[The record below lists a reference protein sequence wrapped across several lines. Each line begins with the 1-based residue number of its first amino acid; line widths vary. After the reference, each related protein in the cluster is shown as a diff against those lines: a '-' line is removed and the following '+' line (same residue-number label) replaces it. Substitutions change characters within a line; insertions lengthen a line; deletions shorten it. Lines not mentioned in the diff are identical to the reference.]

1 MSLAGRLLPLV
12 GVALGAVTSFL
23 AVSLN
28 ERTKWR
34 RQQSIRWD
42 ERRMTAYAEYIHS
55 VKELAA
61 RYQRIAAA
69 RGLVTG
75 PAPLDLTSEVLEE
88 LAEWEARRSAL
99 SATCGLVGDTRTN
112 TASKSLNHCLW
123 RLEHLARG
131 VAAEVEQNWDQA
143 YQEFREARRQY
154 VESARSGIGVPGSAT
169 DDVAWPSAWRPA
181 PRTPRTEA

>member
-1 MSLAGRLLPLV
+1 MSLAGQLLPLV

-42 ERRMTAYAEYIHS
+42 ERRMTAYAEYIHA

-61 RYQRIAAA
+61 RYQRVAAA
-69 RGLVTG
+69 HGLVTG
-75 PAPLDLTSEVLEE
+75 PAPLELTSEVLEE

-123 RLEHLARG
+123 RLELLCTKS
-131 VAAEVEQNWDQA
+131 
-143 YQEFREARRQY
+143 RRTIK
-154 VESARSGIGVPGSAT
+154 VMVRRSGRDRRRREESRDGESSVPAF
-169 DDVAWPSAWRPA
+169 ALHLWNW
-181 PRTPRTEA
+181 